1 MRQAVPPVLIFLN
14 RGEYESI
21 HQGLSIAAAATASG
35 RSAELYF
42 SWWALERLANDR
54 LDEPDLRE
62 DVAGHM
68 ERRTVPTLRQLLSHL
83 RESGLATLHACSG
96 SLHALGLN
104 APDIEPKVDSLVGW
118 SAVLRRTQG
127 NPDRFFL

>member
-1 MRQAVPPVLIFLN
+1 MSSAVDPVLIFLHH
-14 RGEYESI
+14 GEYETV
-21 HQGLSIAAAATASG
+21 HQGVSIAAAATASG
-35 RSAELYF
+35 RRAELYF
-42 SWWALERLANDR
+42 SWWALERLVKDR

-68 ERRTVPTLRQLLSHL
+68 ERRGVPTLRELLTHL

-104 APDIEPKVDSLVGW
+104 PPDVEKKVDSLVGW
-118 SAVLRRTQG
+118 SAVLKRTEG
-127 NPDRFFL
+127 NPNRFFL